1 VKPPQKIV
9 SYVSETTR
17 AYIAHVLRLV
27 KSFWPKA
34 NVEPLANGMAADCSE
49 EKFTVYLKEVKPM
62 AHKIVESLE

>member
-49 EKFTVYLKEVKPM
+49 EKFTV
-62 AHKIVESLE
+62 